1 MIKNSSYFRLGKGLR
16 QGDPMS
22 PLLFNFVAD
31 VFTRMLIRATQG
43 GYITCLITSLYPDGV
58 ISLQYADDTLLFL
71 EHNDIAACHLKWLM
85 VFYENLSGMRINY
98 HKSGMTPI
106 NLDEEEAHQ
115 YAKTFCCK
123 VGSFP
128 FKYLGVPLHYDKLRR
143 EDTQSVVHMIKKRI
157 PGWRGKLLSYSARFT
172 TPEH

>member
-22 PLLFNFVAD
+22 PLLFNFVVD

-43 GYITCLITSLYPDGV
+43 GYITCLITSLYPEGV

-71 EHNDIAACHLKWLM
+71 EHNDIVACHLKWLM
-85 VFYENLSGMRINY
+85 VFYENLSRMRINY

-106 NLDEEEAHQ
+106 NLDERR
-115 YAKTFCCK
+115 
-123 VGSFP
+123 
-128 FKYLGVPLHYDKLRR
+128 LINMLKLS
-143 EDTQSVVHMIKKRI
+143 TVK
-157 PGWRGKLLSYSARFT
+157 
-172 TPEH
+172 